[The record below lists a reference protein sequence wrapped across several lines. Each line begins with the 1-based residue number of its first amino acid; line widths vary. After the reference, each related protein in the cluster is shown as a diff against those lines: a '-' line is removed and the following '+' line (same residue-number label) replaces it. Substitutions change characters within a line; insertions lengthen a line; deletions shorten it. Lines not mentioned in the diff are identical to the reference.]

1 MYRLVDIP
9 PPGGFFWSQT
19 VGVVPSLRGPS
30 TFRRLHTFY
39 VRPPQ
44 KKGSPCSPRSDR
56 RMGLIIPWSQV
67 RVLAGPPSP
76 IEIII
81 LWRREQG
88 IRVPWSIPLAGV
100 SGSLDSGWASGSRTP
115 LSRPVRT
122 PLAPVPGCPSLTPLG
137 CPAPPPASRE
147 KCAVDIEAFCS
158 QQHAIVDIG
167 ALIGQSTCHQTHNSI
182 HARLCP

>member
-44 KKGSPCSPRSDR
+44 KKGSPCTPRSDR

-76 IEIII
+76 IEFMS
-81 LWRREQG
+81 LWRRERG
-88 IRVPWSIPLAGV
+88 IGVPWCIRWRGRAARVGREVHSFQIARHQPVLTLYAAPSISISTLRSTRHWMAYLCHFMTPERLAAQWNQMWN
-100 SGSLDSGWASGSRTP
+100 LRT
-115 LSRPVRT
+115 
-122 PLAPVPGCPSLTPLG
+122 
-137 CPAPPPASRE
+137 
-147 KCAVDIEAFCS
+147 
-158 QQHAIVDIG
+158 
-167 ALIGQSTCHQTHNSI
+167 
-182 HARLCP
+182 